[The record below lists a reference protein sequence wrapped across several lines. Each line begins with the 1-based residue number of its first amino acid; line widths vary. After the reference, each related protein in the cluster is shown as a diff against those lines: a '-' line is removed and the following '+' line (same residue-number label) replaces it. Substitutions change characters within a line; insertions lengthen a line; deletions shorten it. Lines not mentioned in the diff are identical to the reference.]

1 MKKGVS
7 LISLIVSIIIITIIL
22 GIIAV
27 TSFDSIDVVTINE
40 FALEIYDIQTAVD
53 EYKERN
59 EKYPVGDTY
68 VLSMSKIPSNSKAQF
83 TDEQITS
90 EAINFKK
97 VDLSLLGI
105 NNNKLGLGK
114 EDDIYVLS
122 EQTGKVY
129 YIQGVEFEELTHYTI
144 TDKILEILGITSGN
158 KPSFGIKMED
168 VIFELSTEEY
178 TKEPITVKVKI
189 PIDAEFTAISTQ
201 NFISVVDVGTE
212 GQEKVKEVNTTDS
225 KTGNY
230 YIKVNYTYQGVS
242 KFVQY
247 DVVNYDDEQPKLT
260 VSETLKDDLN
270 IIKITAQDTKS
281 GVGEIKYAKDII
293 TDKTYFDNQG
303 IKLEGGE
310 LRVDL
315 STPYTICVKDK
326 VGNSTIYNG
335 MPDDWRPNVT
345 TLVDGVPIPKGFVA
359 SPYNGENARDG
370 GLVIYQLTP
379 EEIENKVN
387 ALPIDEETQFES
399 WTTRN
404 QYVWIPVNKYKF
416 ATEFVRKD
424 YRTNKVGPSV
434 DEDGNYFPLG
444 TTDTAWELEVNPVTN
459 MPLSMK
465 DTTDYKLDGT
475 LNFISER
482 TLLEAQEMYKSVKE
496 YGGFYIARYEAGI
509 DTQRRVTDTKDTLPR
524 GLENVHSKMGKI
536 PYTYIPWTWSG
547 GMSSDTYG
555 AVEISRELYPDDATN
570 KTGVISTLIYGAQ
583 WNRTLQWLL
592 DTKRLANFSNARPYG
607 NFFTTPTVNKTSL
620 NEDTLIWDYSAS
632 TTGDYVSI
640 DSDTLTWPKSTKTWA
655 LSTGALKAANLNNIY
670 DLAGNMAEL
679 TMEGISTSQR
689 AVRGGQANGDGAGG
703 GLDYYYGYSATGRGI
718 LLGFRVTL
726 YIKLP

>member
-22 GIIAV
+22 GIIAA

-53 EYKERN
+53 EYKERK

-129 YIQGVEFEELTHYTI
+129 YIQGVEFEELTYYTI

-189 PIDAEFTAISTQ
+189 PAEASFTGVSSQNEISIVDLGTQ
-201 NFISVVDVGTE
+201 
-212 GQEKVKEVNTTDS
+212 GQENIRELNTTNS

-230 YIKVNYTYQGVS
+230 YIKVWYDYQGVS

-247 DVVNYDDEQPKLT
+247 NVENYDDELPQLT
-260 VSETLKDDLN
+260 VTENIKDGVN
-270 IIKITAQDTKS
+270 IISITAEDTKS

-293 TDKTYFDNQG
+293 TDKTFFDNQG
-303 IKLEGGE
+303 IKLSGDE

-315 STPYTICVKDK
+315 SEAYTICVKDK
-326 VGNSTIYNG
+326 VGNATIYNG
-335 MPDDWRPNVT
+335 IPDDWRPNVT
-345 TLVDGVPIPKGFVA
+345 KLKDGVPIPKGFVV
-359 SPYNGENARDG
+359 SKYDGEKKRDK
-370 GLVIYQLTP
+370 GLVIYELTP
-379 EEIENKVN
+379 EEVANNITV
-387 ALPIDEETQFES
+387 LPEDETQYES
-399 WTTRN
+399 MRFRN
-404 QYVWIPVNKYKF
+404 QYVWIPVNKHKF
-416 ATEFVRKD
+416 TTEFVRKD
-424 YRTNKVGPSV
+424 YKTNKVGPSV

-444 TTDTAWELEVNPVTN
+444 TADTAWELEVNPVTN
-459 MPLSMK
+459 MPLSTK
-465 DTTDYKLDGT
+465 DTTDYKLDST
-475 LNFISER
+475 LNFISEK

-509 DTQRRVTDTKDTLPR
+509 DTQRRITDTKDTLPR

-570 KTGVISTLIYGAQ
+570 KTGVISTLIYGVQ